1 MRPVWRLLVLLRTAA
16 SFNKPQFDNF
26 FSVELNSLSC
36 EKLKQIN
43 NKKSLDK
50 MLRPLFIE
58 AAVEASLEADTLN
71 SCNFQPATVSRI
83 F

>member
-1 MRPVWRLLVLLRTAA
+1 MRPVWRLLLLCTAA
-16 SFNKPQFDNF
+16 SFNKPQFDKF
-26 FSVELNSLSC
+26 FSVVELLSC
-36 EKLKQIN
+36 EQVKQIN

-58 AAVEASLEADTLN
+58 AAVEANLEADTLN
-71 SCNFQPATVSRI
+71 SCKAQPAT